1 MIFAPRRSLS
11 LIFSVIYIFII
22 AAYIFTDVLI
32 VKSRYF
38 LIMWGILYVALS
50 SYDLYGN
57 TFDNWNVGSVVA
69 VYTVIGNAHK
79 LMARPVLRAI
89 YLQILFLSAN
99 AVYTLATDR
108 KMKFMLF
115 ATGDIYKATGTS
127 SLDVTDA
134 SYCVRGGGEEEAT

>member
-1 MIFAPRRSLS
+1 MAMPINLWLDPFYEQ
-11 LIFSVIYIFII
+11 FIYKF
-22 AAYIFTDVLI
+22 
-32 VKSRYF
+32 
-38 LIMWGILYVALS
+38 
-50 SYDLYGN
+50 
-57 TFDNWNVGSVVA
+57 
-69 VYTVIGNAHK
+69 
-79 LMARPVLRAI
+79 
-89 YLQILFLSAN
+89 FLSAN